1 MISLLVATIN
11 RTVELERF
19 LASLD
24 TQTYRNFEVIVIDQN
39 PDDRLVP
46 VLCRHAGLAISHL
59 RSGRGLSKAR
69 NVGLR
74 ATKGEIIAI
83 PDDDCWY
90 PPQLLSTVAAW
101 FASRSQ
107 TDLLLG
113 ITRNADGVAM
123 VPRFAPRSGPCDGG
137 NVLRPTIG
145 DNVVLGAGCKLLGG
159 IHLGDGVTVGANA
172 VVLESVPANATV
184 AGIPARVIS

>member
-1 MISLLVATIN
+1 MISLVVATIN

-113 ITRNADGVAM
+113 ITRNADGVEWCPGLRRAPALAM
-123 VPRFAPRSGPCDGG
+123 AATSSALPSATTSSWGQAASCSEASTWATA
-137 NVLRPTIG
+137 LR
-145 DNVVLGAGCKLLGG
+145 
-159 IHLGDGVTVGANA
+159 
-172 VVLESVPANATV
+172 
-184 AGIPARVIS
+184 